1 MIGTVLTGKG
11 GEVGMNDT
19 DFKQIENNLK
29 QALEYEQKLNNQ
41 LMGKLD
47 TYENIVRTI
56 IKLLIAELKGS
67 R

>member
-1 MIGTVLTGKG
+1 
-11 GEVGMNDT
+11 MNDT
-19 DFKQIENNLK
+19 DFKQVETNLK

-47 TYENIVRTI
+47 TYENIVRTV